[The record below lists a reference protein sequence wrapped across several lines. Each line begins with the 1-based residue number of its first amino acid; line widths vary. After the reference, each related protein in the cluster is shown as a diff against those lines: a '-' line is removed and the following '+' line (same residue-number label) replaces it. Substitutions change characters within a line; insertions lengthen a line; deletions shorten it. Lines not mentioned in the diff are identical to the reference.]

1 MKDKISRPNWV
12 ESIPKIPGRVT
23 GLVAFVTTIVGF
35 VRLWQ
40 GDAGLV
46 TIVLISVGT
55 IGLWLGSAY
64 VAYKRT
70 PPLVEGGKGQPAFP
84 GWRRL
89 ALIGFI
95 AIPLI
100 TAVALGGWWYY
111 INQPPDKVIVMVA
124 EIDGPDPKKYRV
136 TEIILKNLR
145 DALADEP
152 KAQVKYLAQAI
163 TETQGSEEAR
173 RQGAKPLGKQDD
185 ASIAIWGWYGVT
197 EEAVSLSVHFE
208 LLRPPKDMPEL
219 GPNLKGG
226 IQTVTIAELESIAL
240 QSRLAAGMA
249 GLSLFTIGM
258 TRYAVQDWQGAIDL
272 FDDALGQTADR
283 MPRLE
288 WGIYF
293 YRGNAR
299 LYRGDFDQAIED
311 YRKSIDLE
319 DDHAEAYN
327 NCGNAYAALGDYN
340 QAVRYYDKAIEL
352 RHDYAEAFNNRS
364 VAYYALGDYNL
375 AVGDCKEAI
384 KWKPDYAVAY
394 NNCGNAY
401 AALGDYNQAIFHYD
415 NAIELE
421 PNYVKAHNNRVALH
435 VRMGE
440 YDEAIDNCRKAIKW
454 KPDYVRVYYW
464 CGTAHKLRDEK
475 EEAVKYFERVLEL
488 SEDEELSKN
497 AEKQLRDLGRQ

>member
-1 MKDKISRPNWV
+1 MKDKISQSNWV
-12 ESIPKIPGRVT
+12 ESISKIPGRVKR
-23 GLVAFVTTIVGF
+23 LVAFVTAIVGF

-64 VAYKRT
+64 VAYKKT
-70 PPLVEGGKGQPAFP
+70 GPLVEGGKGQPAFP
-84 GWRRL
+84 GRRRL

-163 TETQGSEEAR
+163 TETQGSKEAR
-173 RQGAKPLGKQDD
+173 RQGAKPIGKQDD

-197 EEAVSLSVHFE
+197 EEAVLLSVHFE
-208 LLRPPKDMPEL
+208 LLRPPKYMPEL
-219 GPNLKGG
+219 GPYLKGG
-226 IQTVTIAELESIAL
+226 VQTATIAELESITL
-240 QSRLAAGMA
+240 QSRLAVAMTSV
-249 GLSLFTIGM
+249 SLFTVGM

-272 FDDALGQTADR
+272 FDDALGQTR
-283 MPRLE
+283 EGMPRLD

-293 YRGNAR
+293 YRGNAC
-299 LYRGDFDQAIED
+299 LYRGDFDQAVAD
-311 YRKSIDLE
+311 YTESINLE
-319 DDHAEAYN
+319 DDHAEVYNNRGNAYRHKGAHEKAITDYNKAIELKRDFSEAYNNRGVAYYDAGDYNQAIADCSEAIDLKGNYAATYN
-327 NCGNAYAALGDYN
+327 NCGNAYT
-340 QAVRYYDKAIEL
+340 
-352 RHDYAEAFNNRS
+352 
-364 VAYYALGDYNL
+364 
-375 AVGDCKEAI
+375 
-384 KWKPDYAVAY
+384 
-394 NNCGNAY
+394 
-401 AALGDYNQAIFHYD
+401 ALGDYNQAITHY
-415 NAIELE
+415 NKAIDLE
-421 PNYVKAHNNRVALH
+421 PHYARAYNNRGTVYVL
-435 VRMGE
+435 MGE
-440 YDEAIDNCRKAIKW
+440 HDHAIADCSEAINLRHDYAKAYYCR
-454 KPDYVRVYYW
+454 
-464 CGTAHKLRDEK
+464 GTAHKLRDEK
-475 EEAVKYFERVLEL
+475 EEAVKDFERVLEF

-497 AEKQLRDLGRQ
+497 AEKQLKDLRSE